1 MEPIELTARR
11 EALGLGVY
19 ALADH
24 LDVRE
29 QNVARWEAG
38 KNPPRE
44 WGWIDEALTKLEKFQ
59 DSLVEQMVATAN
71 EVYKTT
77 GELQLITF
85 TTNDHYWD
93 WIPEARQKFIPVGL
107 HHVATARA
115 AKQLKNEFNRNV
127 VISRAPRADTL
138 TN

>member
-11 EALGLGVY
+11 ESLGLGVY

-44 WGWIDEALTKLEKFQ
+44 WGWIDAALTKLENYQ
-59 DSLVEQMVATAN
+59 DALVGQMIATAK
-71 EVYKTT
+71 EAFKST
-77 GELQLITF
+77 GELGLITF

-93 WIPEARQKFIPVGL
+93 WIPEARQEFIPVGL

-115 AKQLKNEFNRNV
+115 AKLLKNEFNQSIT
-127 VISRAPRADTL
+127 ISRAPRADTL
-138 TN
+138 AS